1 MKKNE
6 KTSMSKRRATV
17 AAVLC
22 FVAAIAIA
30 GTYTFNDYR
39 KTQKNELAKGKKKAG
54 RKRQRKTTKRTA
66 I

>member
-1 MKKNE
+1 MVRGGDEMKKNE

-39 KTQKNELAKGKKKAG
+39 KTTEK
-54 RKRQRKTTKRTA
+54 
-66 I
+66 